1 MTKFQQLLSAKQ
13 AVVAPGAFDGLSAR
27 LVEMAGFE
35 CVYASGGARSE

>member
-27 LVEMAGFE
+27 LVKWQALSVCMLVA
-35 CVYASGGARSE
+35 AP